1 VTSNSS
7 NSDTDSTSETNGAT
21 ASATSTTR
29 ESSDGSNT
37 NTNAGTAGTGN
48 SSGKGNDPSKKNGA
62 NWVSSSSSSSS
73 SGSSAPK
80 GASGAAGNKKQKTES
95 GAVSTTSNTT
105 NTNSSNN
112 GGGAQQTGDKE
123 WEKTSTG
130 SGSRC
135 EKNSDGSGDSSS
147 GSMGVS
153 MDSNMSR
160 SFDGLDEVIRIAL
173 LAKVTQATQLLDVC
187 KFYIGRFPLFA
198 LQRRPNIEQLGET
211 FMAVL
216 RARAQ
221 REARIYRWIQ
231 NDAQPDGPRIQV
243 RFLPSQCCRIHLCL
257 QRIESNSSFAL
268 TILFCIRCL
277 YLQEPT

>member
-1 VTSNSS
+1 M
-7 NSDTDSTSETNGAT
+7 
-21 ASATSTTR
+21 
-29 ESSDGSNT
+29 
-37 NTNAGTAGTGN
+37 
-48 SSGKGNDPSKKNGA
+48 
-62 NWVSSSSSSSS
+62 SSSSSSSS

-95 GAVSTTSNTT
+95 GAVSTTTTSNTT

-112 GGGAQQTGDKE
+112 GTAGGQQTGDKE

-173 LAKVTQATQLLDVC
+173 LAKVTQATQLLDVY
-187 KFYIGRFPLFA
+187 KFYVGRFPLFA

-243 RFLPSQCCRIHLCL
+243 RFLPSQCHPVKPIFVMNQILLFVCFARKSGFCVCKSLFEGRR
-257 QRIESNSSFAL
+257 QGTSF
-268 TILFCIRCL
+268 
-277 YLQEPT
+277 